1 MSVKCGQ
8 YDGLVELATI
18 CALCNDSS
26 LDYNEVCTTDQWKPF
41 VEARSVRFC
50 NFLFVLNFTQSKGIY
65 EKVGEATETALCCL
79 VEKMN
84 VFNTEVRGLS
94 KVERAN
100 ACCSVSPPESHHS
113 ALANSPL

>member
-26 LDYNEVCTTDQWKPF
+26 LDYNEVC
-41 VEARSVRFC
+41 RSLGKLCVHDINVDRLTLYQLKM
-50 NFLFVLNFTQSKGIY
+50 FLHCSMMQSKGIY

-100 ACCSVSPPESHHS
+100 ACCAVSPNKSQYKT
-113 ALANSPL
+113 